1 MTRRGA
7 QVTTSLVVAVFAAA
21 GLALGLGG
29 YTFHQGEGA
38 SYFSD
43 DPQACVNCHV
53 MRDQYESW
61 NHSSHREWA
70 TCNDCHMPQG
80 PIDGLYTKALNGWNH
95 AVAFTT
101 GNFPEPIVINDRNR
115 RIALENCIRCHGG
128 MVSEMRIDVGDVDT
142 YNCIECHGNVG
153 HQGVK

>member
-1 MTRRGA
+1 MPRPS
-7 QVTTSLVVAVFAAA
+7 SLVVTSLSAAVCIVL
-21 GLALGLGG
+21 GLFIGLGG

-38 SYFSD
+38 SYFRD
-43 DPQACVNCHV
+43 DPAACVNCHV
-53 MRDQYESW
+53 MRDQFESW

-80 PIDGLYTKALNGWNH
+80 KIDGLYTKALNGWNH
-95 AVAFTT
+95 AYAFTT
-101 GNFPEPIVINDRNR
+101 GDFPEPIVINERNR
-115 RIALENCIRCHGG
+115 RIALENCIRCHDG
-128 MVSEMRIDVGDVDT
+128 MVSEMHIELSDVKT